1 MARSING
8 WWFREEAS
16 EGEAG
21 DTFAA
26 PAFADDREGFA
37 SHQGERDSFDGF
49 YGASFGSEINGE
61 VTDFKDGSG

>member
-1 MARSING
+1 MARSIDG

-16 EGEAG
+16 EGETS

-37 SHQGERDSFDGF
+37 SHQGERDSFDRF
-49 YGASFGSEINGE
+49 YGASFGGEIDGE
-61 VTDFKDGSG
+61 VTDFKDGSC